1 MKEDRKMDEWGEE
14 MYSTN
19 NFLHL
24 ILLGYPEV
32 IQMLLVFK
40 DRIGLLHGNK
50 AVNNI
55 LTLCQMK

>member
-1 MKEDRKMDEWGEE
+1 MKEDRKMDEWGEKI
-14 MYSTN
+14 YSTN

-55 LTLCQMK
+55 LRLCQMK